1 MRAQFHRIIRDV
13 PRLRRASTSTMTK
26 STLRTLCVGIF
37 VTLSAQRS
45 SDSTL
50 LDFVLH
56 HSQPQINT
64 DISIQ
69 TEWGRERGGTGERQ
83 IGGGQLFY
91 TISFNGVVC
100 VDLYDQKRS
109 ECKHRRNKKKET
121 QRELPLKWI
130 FNRFEITEW
139 IVSLQ
144 SVAFG
149 LSISFKRF
157 FFIFSQFAVAAK
169 TWLDSRVHTLILWSD
184 VNLLRCVL
192 HFDWLPLEA
201 QRGRKSK
208 KMTNF
213 VIRKRHNSLIVDK
226 KDKDRT
232 PRIRIAPAPL
242 CVRSLCKWKYAH
254 DGPVC
259 RTL

>member
-109 ECKHRRNKKKET
+109 ECKHRRNKKET

-149 LSISFKRF
+149 LSISFKWFFYLFAIRRRSQNVTRF
-157 FFIFSQFAVAAK
+157 SRTHINLVVRCEFITLRFAFRLAP
-169 TWLDSRVHTLILWSD
+169 T
-184 VNLLRCVL
+184 
-192 HFDWLPLEA
+192 
-201 QRGRKSK
+201 RGAERQKEK

-232 PRIRIAPAPL
+232 PRIPIAPAPL